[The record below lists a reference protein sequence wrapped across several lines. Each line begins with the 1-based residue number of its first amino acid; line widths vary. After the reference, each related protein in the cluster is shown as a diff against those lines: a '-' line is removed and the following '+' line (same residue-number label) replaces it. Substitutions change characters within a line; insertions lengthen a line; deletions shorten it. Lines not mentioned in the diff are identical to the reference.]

1 MPITKQQIKIDKIIA
16 RGSKQHPGPIFWQ
29 RSTDTNIEALKFKKN
44 GIWTKILNNNLSVQF
59 ISKLFFI
66 FSIWCINKE

>member
-16 RGSKQHPGPIFWQ
+16 RGSKQHPGSLFWQ

-44 GIWTKILNNNLSVQF
+44 GIWTKILNNDLYLYNLSVNYF
-59 ISKLFFI
+59 LYSLYDV
-66 FSIWCINKE
+66 